1 MATNK
6 RSKIVSG
13 FIIGTFVSLYLM
25 VSVISTIHVIDFFKL
40 SNPTWLAVSLAIAFE
55 IGAAASLAS
64 LVAMEKMNKSLVW
77 MLFFLLT
84 FMQAMGNTYY
94 AYVNIENFSSWSELF
109 GLIEEEVIYQ
119 KRILSVVSG
128 AILPIVALGF
138 IKSLVDYIKPE
149 PENSDAP
156 EKYQEDV
163 IGEELVNGQQ
173 INTEEESDELD
184 SDVEYYYD
192 LQDSS
197 IGNYENINEPLVH
210 DLGNSQILNDENSED
225 VSVVDDYSTKQSL
238 EVSSDS
244 LIVTSSSDLP
254 DYQDAVNVDKKPLI
268 QNNEEIVNVNQNKEN
283 LGQRNRPVSKEA
295 PTSLDANPTRI

>member
-1 MATNK
+1 VATNK

-64 LVAMEKMNKSLVW
+64 IVAMEKMNKSLVW

-163 IGEELVNGQQ
+163 IGEELGNGQQ
-173 INTEEESDELD
+173 INTEEKSDELD

-225 VSVVDDYSTKQSL
+225 VSAVDDYSTKQSL

>member
-1 MATNK
+1 VATNK

-64 LVAMEKMNKSLVW
+64 IVAMEKMNKSLVW

-163 IGEELVNGQQ
+163 IGEELGNGQQ
-173 INTEEESDELD
+173 INTEEKSDELD

-225 VSVVDDYSTKQSL
+225 VSAVDDYSTKQSL

-268 QNNEEIVNVNQNKEN
+268 RNNEEIVNVNQNKEN

>member
-6 RSKIVSG
+6 KSKLVSG

-55 IGAAASLAS
+55 VGAAASLAS
-64 LVAMEKMNKSLVW
+64 IVAMEKMNKSLVW

-109 GLIEEEVIYQ
+109 GLMEEEVIYQ

-149 PENSDAP
+149 D
-156 EKYQEDV
+156 
-163 IGEELVNGQQ
+163 IGDDSRIETDN
-173 INTEEESDELD
+173 EEEDD
-184 SDVEYYYD
+184 MDDQANYYYD

-197 IGNYENINEPLVH
+197 ISDDNDISEPIIH
-210 DLGNSQILNDENSED
+210 DLGNAELITDKSATGAR
-225 VSVVDDYSTKQSL
+225 VAADYVPV
-238 EVSSDS
+238 EVSDESPDILTVS
-244 LIVTSSSDLP
+244 GQSDLP
-254 DYQDAVNVDKKPLI
+254 NYESSSKSGNKPLI
-268 QNNEEIVNVNQNKEN
+268 HANEEIVNVNQNKGS
-283 LGQRNRPVSKEA
+283 LDQKDKPASKEV
-295 PTSLDANPTRI
+295 PISLDANPTRL

>member
-6 RSKIVSG
+6 RSRIVSG

-149 PENSDAP
+149 DNDPEEYNGDPQVS
-156 EKYQEDV
+156 KYDGSAETD
-163 IGEELVNGQQ
+163 
-173 INTEEESDELD
+173 D
-184 SDVEYYYD
+184 DVEYYYD
-192 LQDSS
+192 LKDSS
-197 IGNYENINEPLVH
+197 IGGDVNISEPLVH
-210 DLGNSQILNDENSED
+210 DLGDSQILTDENDVDLNLDPQVSQDSEG
-225 VSVVDDYSTKQSL
+225 
-238 EVSSDS
+238 SSDN
-244 LIVTSSSDLP
+244 LIVSSSSDLP
-254 DYQDAVNVDKKPLI
+254 DYQDPVNSNRKPLI
-268 QNNEEIVNVNQNKEN
+268 RGNEEIINVNQNKEK
-283 LGQRNRPVSKEA
+283 LDQRNRPVSKEV

>member
-6 RSKIVSG
+6 KSKLVSG

-109 GLIEEEVIYQ
+109 GLMEEEIVYQ

-149 PENSDAP
+149 DNE
-156 EKYQEDV
+156 EDT
-163 IGEELVNGQQ
+163 IAEMDK
-173 INTEEESDELD
+173 EEEDDLD
-184 SDVEYYYD
+184 DQANYYYD

-197 IGNYENINEPLVH
+197 SSSDEDISEPIIH
-210 DLGNSQILNDENSED
+210 DLGNAELITDSSATGAK
-225 VSVVDDYSTKQSL
+225 VADDYVPV
-238 EVSSDS
+238 EVSSESPDTLVVS
-244 LIVTSSSDLP
+244 NKSDLP
-254 DYQDAVNVDKKPLI
+254 DYEVTTKFSGKPLI
-268 QNNEEIVNVNQNKEN
+268 HANEEIVNVNQNKGS
-283 LGQRNRPVSKEA
+283 LGQKDKPAIKEV
-295 PTSLDANPTRI
+295 PISLDANPTRL